1 MKMNLD
7 LIDIGNSKG
16 IRLPKPVI
24 EACGIEKTM
33 QLVIEDGKIIITPI
47 KALRAGW
54 NDAFKKP
61 KTDKLD
67 SVITEFSEISN
78 DFDQNDWTW

>member
-1 MKMNLD
+1 MNLD

-24 EACGIEKTM
+24 EACGIDKHL
-33 QLVIEDGKIIITPI
+33 QLVIEDGKIIITPL
-47 KALRAGW
+47 KSLRAGW
-54 NDAFKKP
+54 NDAFKKARA
-61 KTDKLD
+61 DKPD
-67 SVITEFSEISN
+67 SVVSEFSEISN